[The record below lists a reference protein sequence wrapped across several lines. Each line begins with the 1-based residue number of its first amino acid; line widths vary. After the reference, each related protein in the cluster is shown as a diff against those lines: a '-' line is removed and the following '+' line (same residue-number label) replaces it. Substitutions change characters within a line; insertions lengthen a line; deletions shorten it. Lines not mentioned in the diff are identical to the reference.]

1 MSRKG
6 CDIMKVEVKF
16 FATFREIFNANEIE
30 IELESASN
38 IQELL
43 CLLCDSRKRR
53 QEIFDP
59 SGELRPSVMILKNGR
74 HVQSL
79 DGVQTSLEAGDT
91 IAMFPPLGG
100 G

>member
-1 MSRKG
+1 MQVK
-6 CDIMKVEVKF
+6 VKF

-30 IELESASN
+30 IELESAPN
-38 IQELL
+38 LQQLL
-43 CLLCDSRKRR
+43 NSLCKSRKCR
-53 QEIFDP
+53 QQIFER
-59 SGELRPSVMILKNGR
+59 SGELRPSVVILKNGKQI
-74 HVQSL
+74 QSL

>member
-1 MSRKG
+1 MQVK
-6 CDIMKVEVKF
+6 VKF

-30 IELESASN
+30 IELEGAPN
-38 IQELL
+38 LQQLL
-43 CLLCDSRKRR
+43 NSLCKSRKCRR
-53 QEIFDP
+53 QIFER
-59 SGELRPSVMILKNGR
+59 SGELRPSVVILKNGKQI
-74 HVQSL
+74 QSL